1 MKCLTI
7 SKAVCQQ
14 VSAWGGYV
22 FIINLIPLHV
32 FILLVMGRYSNRLF
46 TSYTTFYILG
56 LLLSMQI
63 PFVGFQPI
71 RTSEHM
77 AASGNVFKS
86 DNACLQVN
94 CYGNILTLQKMC
106 GQWARSSCTI
116 CIMFRH
122 MLYACCNSQSA
133 WNICCMISHFCMS
146 VLVFHFEAKSQ
157 EFWGKYF
164 IVLSYVTTPTPWD
177 ANSHSVGQVLCLLWS
192 LNVHCRVC
200 KNPLLCAVLT
210 QMSSVQPSHPIS
222 LGFFLIL

>member
-1 MKCLTI
+1 MFCRNLLPSSTLKMGAVGFSETLVLIDQTTWCHIPKDYNLHIHCYENLRCHMKCLTI

-32 FILLVMGRYSNRLF
+32 FTLLVMGRYSNRLF

-86 DNACLQVN
+86 DNACLQVT
-94 CYGNILTLQKMC
+94 CCGNMSTVQMMC
-106 GQWARSSCTI
+106 
-116 CIMFRH
+116 
-122 MLYACCNSQSA
+122 SQ
-133 WNICCMISHFCMS
+133 
-146 VLVFHFEAKSQ
+146 
-157 EFWGKYF
+157 
-164 IVLSYVTTPTPWD
+164 
-177 ANSHSVGQVLCLLWS
+177 
-192 LNVHCRVC
+192 
-200 KNPLLCAVLT
+200 
-210 QMSSVQPSHPIS
+210 
-222 LGFFLIL
+222 